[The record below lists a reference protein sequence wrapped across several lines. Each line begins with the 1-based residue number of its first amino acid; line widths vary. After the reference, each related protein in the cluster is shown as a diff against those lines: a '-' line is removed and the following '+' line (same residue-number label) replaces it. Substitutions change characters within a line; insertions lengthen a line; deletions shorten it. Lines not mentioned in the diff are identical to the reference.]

1 MAYEETKFE
10 RVAGTLIIFATLKP
24 NIMRKTNIA
33 LVVKNIELL
42 ISKNVLQLITEKYLA
57 IMPESLWKE
66 FDDSKKQTT
75 VMRNLRM
82 YCQLKNAHTGKEVE
96 KQKLQLCIKNAD
108 QKVIALYELHEDK
121 IMKKDLEPL
130 LSE

>member
-1 MAYEETKFE
+1 MQ
-10 RVAGTLIIFATLKP
+10 
-24 NIMRKTNIA
+24 KTNIA